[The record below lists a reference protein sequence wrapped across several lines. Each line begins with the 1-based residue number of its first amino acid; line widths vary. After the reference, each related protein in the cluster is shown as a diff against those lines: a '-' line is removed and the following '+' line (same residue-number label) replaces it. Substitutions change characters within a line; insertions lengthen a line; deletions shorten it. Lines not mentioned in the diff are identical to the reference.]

1 MLSFSK
7 ESFTLFIPIIIS
19 LIILLSFIVIDNIE
33 NTKEIEIDEQKDM
46 ISINIEDDEKDIDEI
61 AKKIARENKSFVN
74 YLDALEMDNINSENV
89 KTILFWY
96 THTNK
101 NYE

>member
-1 MLSFSK
+1 MVSFSK

-33 NTKEIEIDEQKDM
+33 NTKEIEIDEPD

-61 AKKIARENKSFVN
+61 AIKIARENKSFVN
-74 YLDALEMDNINSENV
+74 YLDALEMTNINSENV

-101 NYE
+101 NDE